1 MDPAANDRDRPIPIP
16 SSLFERFMPRIRD
29 LAAFKILLTIYR
41 IVDALDADAPFVSED
56 EIFADRALSQ
66 GVRLVGSNRDSSE
79 EIRRGIEILMA
90 HDAIVRLCV
99 EDGDDESYWLMPKE
113 PANMTRLSIF
123 VRGERPFPYR
133 ASRSSAPVRV
143 AVERPNVFRLYEQNI
158 GVLTPLIADQLIEA
172 IELYPERWIEE
183 AIGEAVSLNRRNW
196 RYIQRILER
205 WGTEGRGDETYRR
218 NQGPAGFVDPEK
230 YLRGKYSSLF
240 KRDR

>member
-1 MDPAANDRDRPIPIP
+1 MDPAPNDRDRSTSIP
-16 SSLFERFMPRIRD
+16 SSFFERFMPRIRD
-29 LAAFKILLTIYR
+29 LAALKILLTIHR
-41 IVDALDADAPFVSED
+41 IVDTLEADAPFVAED
-56 EIFADRALSQ
+56 EILSDRALAQ
-66 GVRLVGSNRDSSE
+66 GIRLVGSNRDASE

-99 EDGDDESYWLMPKE
+99 EEGDDESFWLMPKE
-113 PANMTRLSIF
+113 PENMQRLTVF
-123 VRGERPFPYR
+123 VRGVRPFPYR
-133 ASRSSAPVRV
+133 ASHASVPTKV

-230 YLRGKYSSLF
+230 YLHGKYSSLF

>member
-1 MDPAANDRDRPIPIP
+1 MDPASNDRDRLIPIP
-16 SSLFERFMPRIRD
+16 SSFFERVLPRIRD
-29 LAAFKILLTIYR
+29 VAALKILLTMYR
-41 IVDALDADAPFVSED
+41 AVEHLDKDAPFVAED
-56 EIFADRALSQ
+56 EIFSDRTLNQ
-66 GVRLVGSNRDSSE
+66 GVRLAGSNREPTE

-90 HDAIVRLCV
+90 HDAIVRVCV
-99 EDGDDESYWLMPKE
+99 EEGDDESFWLMPKE
-113 PANMTRLSIF
+113 PENMQRLTAY

-133 ASRSSAPVRV
+133 AGRSSAPTRV

-158 GVLTPLIADQLIEA
+158 GVLTPLIADQLMEA
-172 IELYPERWIEE
+172 IELFPERWIED